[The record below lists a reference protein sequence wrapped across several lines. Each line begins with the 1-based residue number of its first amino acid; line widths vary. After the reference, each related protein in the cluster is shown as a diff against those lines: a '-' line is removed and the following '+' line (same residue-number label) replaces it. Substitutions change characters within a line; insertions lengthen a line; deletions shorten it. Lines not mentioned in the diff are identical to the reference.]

1 MLSCC
6 RTKVE
11 KEVPYKSWSDFL
23 KVASVPVTEVG
34 GSSPGSSKPKRPKPF
49 NITRTSFGQNSRFPR
64 RFHCLKILTLSLA
77 FFPTRK
83 IACILIHLV
92 SNYSKVSVFIFTK
105 LVQILSPTRIKLL
118 TLRRRFGPFDLL
130 NCSRKWYKNNQR

>member
-1 MLSCC
+1 MVQVTALMIGTSRFLLVLRLHGVAINQPHSIMVNFQGRDLNSYLNRSIIQSCKLLLSCC

-49 NITRTSFGQNSRFPR
+49 NITRTSFGQDSILTRQ
-64 RFHCLKILTLSLA
+64 FHCVTILTLSLA
-77 FFPTRK
+77 FFQMTHFSTW
-83 IACILIHLV
+83 L
-92 SNYSKVSVFIFTK
+92 
-105 LVQILSPTRIKLL
+105 
-118 TLRRRFGPFDLL
+118 
-130 NCSRKWYKNNQR
+130 